1 MATKRIE
8 LDSKS
13 MQAEQLDQVPS
24 PNGNEHELNVEELE
38 ERVAPLWN
46 RRVI

>member
-1 MATKRIE
+1 MATPRNE
-8 LDSKS
+8 VPSKS
-13 MQAEQLDQVPS
+13 AQEGQVTS
-24 PNGNEHELNVEELE
+24 RHGNVLELNIEELE